1 MCASMFEIR
10 AKDGLGR
17 IGRLDINGKTIETP
31 TIMPVI
37 NPTKAVISPGEI
49 QKLVGCSMII
59 TNAYIIYTSPLK
71 EKALDKGLHALLDFD
86 GVIETDSGSYQ
97 LMNYGNIN
105 VTNEE
110 IITFQHDIESDITTF
125 LDIPTTPDTP
135 YAQTVS
141 DLKVT
146 INRARKAL
154 KIKNT
159 FMNGTVQGGKFLK
172 LRKKAAQ
179 IMGKLN
185 FDIHPIGAVVPYLL
199 KYDFLSLIDIILT
212 CKKYMPV
219 ERPVH
224 LFGAG
229 HPLVLAFAV
238 LMGCDL
244 FDSAAYVLY
253 AKGDRYLTP
262 FGTKKIEDL
271 QYFPCECPVCTGS
284 DPEEIQK
291 LSPEQ
296 RVKFLAKHNLYT
308 TFAELN
314 LVKQAIHEGS
324 LWELVESRIR
334 NHPNLYESYKIIKK
348 YSFLEEFEPFTK
360 RSGFFYTGK
369 ETRLRPVI
377 PRVETR
383 ILDIP
388 GPWFD
393 HPVFGKVPVSLSQTY
408 PFHTDLIFD
417 IDDHKIVEDIAVYQ
431 FGIKAFSLFNDT
443 RIVHGSTG
451 KIRQIYKDDTLLAT
465 LRPMDGLF
473 VLTFEGAE
481 LLHHVLPFP
490 TRRVVVDEEAVPFV
504 KEGKDVFAKF
514 VIDLDSTLRAY
525 EEVLAVDDQDTL
537 LGVGRLLLAP
547 EEVKAFTR
555 GVAVQTRRGVNAV
568 HGC

>member
-1 MCASMFEIR
+1 MFEIR

-17 IGRLDINGKTIETP
+17 IGRLHIKGKTIETP

-37 NPTKAVISPGEI
+37 NPTKTVISPKEI
-49 QKLVGCSMII
+49 QELVGCSMII

-71 EKALDKGLHALLDFD
+71 EKALNKGVHALLDFD

-97 LMNYGNIN
+97 LMSYGNIN

-110 IITFQHDIESDITTF
+110 IITFQQDIESDITTF
-125 LDIPTTPDTP
+125 LDIPTTPDVSYTE
-135 YAQTVS
+135 AES
-141 DLKVT
+141 DLEIT
-146 INRARKAL
+146 LTRAKEAV
-154 KIKNT
+154 KIKDSL
-159 FMNGTVQGGKFLK
+159 MNGTVQGGKFLE
-172 LRKKAAQ
+172 LRKRAAQ
-179 IMGKLN
+179 AMYGLN
-185 FDIHPIGAVVPYLL
+185 FDIYPIGAVVPFLL
-199 KYDFLSLIDIILT
+199 KYDFESLVDIILT
-212 CKKYMPV
+212 CKKYLPV
-219 ERPVH
+219 DKPVH

-238 LMGCDL
+238 LLGCDL

-271 QYFPCECPVCTGS
+271 QYFPCGCPVCTKS
-284 DPEEIQK
+284 DPEEIEGLPQ
-291 LSPEQ
+291 EE
-296 RVKFLAKHNLYT
+296 RVKFLAKHNLYA

-314 LVKQAIHEGS
+314 TIKQAIHEGS

-360 RSGFFYTGK
+360 RSGFFYTGD
-369 ETRLRPVI
+369 ETRLRPVYT
-377 PRVETR
+377 RVKTR
-383 ILDIP
+383 IVDVP

-393 HPVFGKVPVSLSQTY
+393 HPVFGQVPVSLSQTY
-408 PFHTDLIFD
+408 PFHTDQVFD
-417 IDDHKIVEDIAVYQ
+417 IEDGKVVEDIAVYQ
-431 FGIKAFSLFNDT
+431 FGEKACSLFGDT

-451 KIRQIYKDDTLLAT
+451 KIRHVYKDDILLAT

-481 LLHHVLPFP
+481 LLHGLLPYP
-490 TRRVVVDEEAVPFV
+490 ERRVIVDEEAVPFV

-514 VIDLDSTLRAY
+514 VLEIDGRLRAY
-525 EEVLAVDDQDTL
+525 EEVLCVDCQDTL
-537 LGVGRLLLAP
+537 LGVGKLLLSPA
-547 EEVKAFTR
+547 EVKAFTR
-555 GVAVQTRRGVNAV
+555 GVAVQSRRGVNAV
-568 HGC
+568 YSA

>member
-1 MCASMFEIR
+1 MFEIR

-17 IGRLDINGKTIETP
+17 IGRLDINGKTVETP

-37 NPTKAVISPGEI
+37 NPTKTVIPPREI
-49 QKLVGCSMII
+49 QELVKCPMII

-71 EKALDKGLHALLDFD
+71 EKALDYGLHALLDFD
-86 GVIETDSGSYQ
+86 GIIETDSGSYQ
-97 LMNYGNIN
+97 LMSYGNIN

-110 IITFQHDIESDITTF
+110 IITFQQDIESDITTF
-125 LDIPTTPDTP
+125 LDIPTIPDVS
-135 YAQTVS
+135 YAEAAS
-141 DLKVT
+141 DLEIT
-146 INRARKAL
+146 IERARKAVT
-154 KIKNT
+154 IKRT
-159 FMNGTVQGGKFLK
+159 IMNGTIQGGKFLE

-179 IMGKLN
+179 AMGGFN
-185 FDIHPIGAVVPYLL
+185 FDIYPIGAVVPFLL
-199 KYDFLSLIDIILT
+199 KYDFASLVDIILT
-212 CKKYMPV
+212 CKKYLPV
-219 ERPVH
+219 NNPVH

-238 LMGCDL
+238 LLGCDL

-271 QYFPCECPVCTGS
+271 QYFPCGCPMCTGS
-284 DPEEIQK
+284 DPEEIK
-291 LSPEQ
+291 GLPPEE

-314 LVKQAIHEGS
+314 RIKQAIHEGS

-360 RSGFFYTGK
+360 RSGFFYTGE
-369 ETRLRPVI
+369 ETRVRPVYN
-377 PRVETR
+377 RVKKR
-383 ILDIP
+383 MVDVP

-393 HPVFGKVPVSLSQTY
+393 HPVFGEVPVSLSQTY
-408 PFHTDLIFD
+408 PFHTDKVFD
-417 IDDHKIVEDIAVYQ
+417 IEDEKVIKDIVVYQ
-431 FGIKAFSLFNDT
+431 FGKKAGSLFGHGDT
-443 RIVHGSTG
+443 RVVHGSTG
-451 KIRQIYKDDTLLAT
+451 KIRHVYKDDVLLAT

-481 LLHHVLPFP
+481 LLHRVLPYP
-490 TRRVVVDEEAVPFV
+490 ERRVVVDEEAVPFV

-514 VIDLDSTLRAY
+514 VLKIDGDLRAY
-525 EEVLAVDDQDTL
+525 EEVLTVDDNDTL
-537 LGVGRLLLAP
+537 LGVGKLLLSP
-547 EEVKAFTR
+547 VEVKAFTR
-555 GVAVQTRRGVNAV
+555 GVAVQSRRGVNAV
-568 HGC
+568 YSA